1 LVRKPEKMLVEVV
14 FDELIA
20 RLPEAESRQLIELN
34 ENPSVTILQPIAE
47 PKGQRADDDVPWHF
61 VIHLGNKAR
70 IERGTAMD
78 IKVAGDPNVVLAQDL
93 GVTGTI
99 FLKRGGA
106 MVLYRKLFVIETG
119 GVIFDTSDP
128 KDPRLDVQAS
138 YRTSDGDTLFVYVTG
153 TLTHPEVKF
162 DRPREQAM
170 AVLLKDDASATNLGI
185 GVLDTLI
192 GDTPLARVQLRTQD
206 GSETGDA
213 TTYTAAYRVNERF
226 VVEGNYRAG
235 SGGDNAPG
243 DAVPGASAAVD
254 WRVGRNVS
262 VRGQLGTIGT
272 GVELVYQYEY

>member
-1 LVRKPEKMLVEVV
+1 M
-14 FDELIA
+14 
-20 RLPEAESRQLIELN
+20 
-34 ENPSVTILQPIAE
+34 QPIAE
-47 PKGQRADDDVPWHF
+47 PKGQRAEDDLPWHF
-61 VIHLGNKAR
+61 VVHLGSDAH
-70 IERGTAMD
+70 IGRGSAMD
-78 IKVAGDPNVVLAQDL
+78 IKIAGDPNVVLAQDL
-93 GVTGTI
+93 GVTGSI

-106 MVLYRKLFVIETG
+106 MVLYRKLFVIEAG
-119 GVIFDTSDP
+119 GVIFDTGDP

-153 TLTHPEVKF
+153 TLTRPEVKF

-206 GSETGDA
+206 GSETGDS
-213 TTYTAAYRVNERF
+213 TTYTAAYRVNEKV

-235 SGGDNAPG
+235 SGNDSSDTTA
-243 DAVPGASAAVD
+243 GASAAVD
-254 WRVGRNVS
+254 WRVGKNVS